1 MKPLLRWGVVATVA
15 ASTAAVPAAAN
26 PAPPEPDPESS
37 AAAVIA
43 AVAVAGAAAAF
54 ATYMLYRHAEAR
66 EPYFAAEDVAIT
78 LSPTRAKV
86 EGVYRFRNPAEE
98 TQTLKLR
105 YPFARGPALG
115 EPENVVVRDAEG
127 RDVPFSWKRR
137 DVAFEVTVP
146 PRGEAEVAVSYEQS
160 CRGDEF
166 TYVLTSTRRWRR
178 PLENASFAV
187 EVPPQ
192 LAPLR
197 GSYDLEE
204 VASRGGLIRYELR
217 RDDFYPDVDLN
228 LRWRRADSDVDLPT
242 PDALSEASTTTA
254 GD

>member
-1 MKPLLRWGVVATVA
+1 MKTLLRWGVVASVA

-26 PAPPEPDPESS
+26 PMPQPDPESS
-37 AAAVIA
+37 AAAVITTVA
-43 AVAVAGAAAAF
+43 AAGAAAAF

-66 EPYFAAEDVAIT
+66 RPYFAAEDVTIT

-86 EGVYRFRNPAEE
+86 EGIYRFRNPAEE
-98 TQTLKLR
+98 KQTLKLL

-115 EPENVVVRDAEG
+115 EPENVAVRDAAG
-127 RDVPFSWKRR
+127 REVPFSWNRR
-137 DVAFEVTVP
+137 DVAFEITMP

-192 LAPLR
+192 LAPLN
-197 GSYDLEE
+197 GSYELEE
-204 VASRGGLIRYELR
+204 VASREGVVRYELQ
-217 RDDFYPDVDLN
+217 RDEFYPDVDLN
-228 LRWRRADSDVDLPT
+228 LRWRRADSDVAVPT
-242 PDALSEASTTTA
+242 PDALSEASATAA

>member
-1 MKPLLRWGVVATVA
+1 MKTLLRWGVAAAVA

-26 PAPPEPDPESS
+26 PAPEPDTESS
-37 AAAVIA
+37 AAAVVA
-43 AVAVAGAAAAF
+43 TVAVAGAAAAF

-66 EPYFAAEDVAIT
+66 EPYFAAEDVTIT

-86 EGVYRFRNPAEE
+86 EGIYRFRNPGEE

-127 RDVPFSWKRR
+127 REVPFSWKRR

-146 PRGEAEVAVSYEQS
+146 ARGEAEVAVSYEQNL
-160 CRGDEF
+160 RGDEF
-166 TYVLTSTRRWRR
+166 TYVLTSTQYWRR
-178 PLENASFAV
+178 PIGEASFAV

-192 LAPLR
+192 LAP
-197 GSYDLEE
+197 
-204 VASRGGLIRYELR
+204 VASSYELGEAASREGVVRYELR
-217 RDDFYPDVDLN
+217 RDDFYPGVDLN
-228 LRWRRADSDVDLPT
+228 LRWGRADSGVALPAL
-242 PDALSEASTTTA
+242 DGLSEAPA
-254 GD
+254 AAACD

>member
-1 MKPLLRWGVVATVA
+1 MKMLLRWGVVAAVA

-26 PAPPEPDPESS
+26 PAPPEPNPESS

-43 AVAVAGAAAAF
+43 TVAVAGAAAAF
-54 ATYMLYRHAEAR
+54 AAYMLYRHAEAR
-66 EPYFAAEDVAIT
+66 EPYFAAEDVTIM

-86 EGVYRFRNPAEE
+86 EGVYRFRNPGEE

-146 PRGEAEVAVSYEQS
+146 PRGEAEVAVSYEQNL
-160 CRGDEF
+160 RGDEF

-187 EVPPQ
+187 EVPSQ
-192 LAPLR
+192 LAPVVSSYELR
-197 GSYDLEE
+197 ET
-204 VASRGGLIRYELR
+204 ASREGVVRYELR
-217 RDDFYPDVDLN
+217 RDGFYPDVDLN
-228 LRWRRADSDVDLPT
+228 LRWGRADSGVALPAL
-242 PDALSEASTTTA
+242 DALPEAPATAA

>member
-1 MKPLLRWGVVATVA
+1 MKTLFRWGLVASVA
-15 ASTAAVPAAAN
+15 AAAPAAAN
-26 PAPPEPDPESS
+26 PMPQPDTESS

-43 AVAVAGAAAAF
+43 TVGVAGAAAAF

-66 EPYFAAEDVAIT
+66 EPYFAAEDVTIK
-78 LSPTRAKV
+78 LSPARAKV

-98 TQTLKLR
+98 EQPIKLR

-127 RDVPFSWKRR
+127 RDVPFSWKGR
-137 DVAFEVTVP
+137 DAAFEVTVP
-146 PRGEAEVAVSYEQS
+146 ARGEAEVAVSYEQS

-166 TYVLTSTRRWRR
+166 TYVLTSTRHWRR
-178 PLENASFAV
+178 PVGDASFAV

-192 LAPLR
+192 LAPVAS
-197 GSYDLEE
+197 SYELEE
-204 VASRGGLIRYELR
+204 VASREGVVRYELR

-228 LRWRRADSDVDLPT
+228 LRWRRADSDVGLPT
-242 PDALSEASTTTA
+242 ADALSEAPATAA